1 VSHSDCCHRDKS
13 HNVAFFFVHNVALC
27 CVFSTCADK
36 TKSQCN
42 TEYVSHFRMG
52 LGLCRSMTLVA
63 RECLSLVTV
72 SHCDGICVTL
82 PYGPTP
88 MLTVTVWQGI
98 CVAIPCRP
106 TIVSHC
112 RVTVSHCDSELDP
125 SQCHSAIY
133 IFRITQ
139 CCDSVW
145 HCDTVHYIYIPSQC
159 CDSVWHC
166 DTVTDPHCIR
176 VWHCDR
182 HCDSVT
188 LWLGAWSVCYR
199 VATMSRL
206 LKIISLFCR
215 ISSFL

>member
-1 VSHSDCCHRDKS
+1 
-13 HNVAFFFVHNVALC
+13 
-27 CVFSTCADK
+27 
-36 TKSQCN
+36 
-42 TEYVSHFRMG
+42 MG

-72 SHCDGICVTL
+72 SHCDRICVTL

-112 RVTVSHCDSELDP
+112 RVTVSYCDSELDP

-145 HCDTVHYIYIPSQC
+145 PIYIFRHSAVTRCDTAKYIFRHSAVTRCDTVTLYTKYIFHHSAVTWCDRVITPSHSAVTR
-159 CDSVWHC
+159 CDTVTLWRIHTGSEC
-166 DTVTDPHCIR
+166 DTVTDTLTVSHF
-176 VWHCDR
+176 
-182 HCDSVT
+182 DSE
-188 LWLGAWSVCYR
+188 LDLCAIGWLQWVGS
-199 VATMSRL
+199 
-206 LKIISLFCR
+206 LKL
-215 ISSFL
+215 